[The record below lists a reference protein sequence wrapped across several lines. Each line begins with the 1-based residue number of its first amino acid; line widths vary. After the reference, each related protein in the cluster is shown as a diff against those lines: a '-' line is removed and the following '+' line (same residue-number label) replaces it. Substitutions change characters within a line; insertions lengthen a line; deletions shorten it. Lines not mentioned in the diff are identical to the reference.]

1 MSSAGTVTL
10 PPVTP
15 GIDVSH
21 HQGSVNWHRVA
32 EAGVSFAFAKA
43 TEGNSFSDPGFAAN
57 WSGMKDAGIM
67 RGAYHFFRPARPV
80 DAQVDNFVQAVGEIG
95 ESDLPPVL
103 DLEEAPTPHGDE
115 WEDVPSDQRV
125 PLIVSWLDAV
135 ENKLGRR
142 PLIYTRRGFV
152 SLELPDPAPLAS
164 SLLWIAHYTIK
175 PTPDFPKIW
184 SKWTFWQFS
193 ESGSVDGISGPVDLD
208 RFNGSPA
215 DLTSLIEH

>member
-1 MSSAGTVTL
+1 MSSAGTVTF

-32 EAGVSFAFAKA
+32 EAGVLFAFAKA
-43 TEGNSFSDPGFAAN
+43 TEGNSFSDPEFAAN
-57 WSGMKDAGIM
+57 WSGMKNAGVV

-80 DAQVDNFVQAVGEIG
+80 DAQVDNFVQVVGEVG
-95 ESDLPPVL
+95 DSDLPPVL
-103 DLEEAPTPHGDE
+103 DLEEAPTPHGEE

-142 PLIYTRRGFV
+142 PLIYTRRAFV

-164 SLLWIAHYTIK
+164 CSLWIAHYTIK
-175 PTPDFPKIW
+175 TTPDFPNIW

-208 RFNGSPA
+208 RFNGSAA
-215 DLTSLIEH
+215 DLASLIEH